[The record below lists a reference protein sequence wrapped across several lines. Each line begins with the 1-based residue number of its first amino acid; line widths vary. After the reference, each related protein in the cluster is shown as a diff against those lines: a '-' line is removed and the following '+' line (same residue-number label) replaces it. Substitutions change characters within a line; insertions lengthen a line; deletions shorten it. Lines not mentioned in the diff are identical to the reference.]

1 MVSNIHRI
9 LTPGGSYICVSYGR
23 PETRMGYLKT
33 PSLNWKVEV
42 LKVQKKSSIEVL
54 ERIDQEP
61 FYYVYVCTKSF

>member
-1 MVSNIHRI
+1 
-9 LTPGGSYICVSYGR
+9 
-23 PETRMGYLKT
+23 MGYLKT